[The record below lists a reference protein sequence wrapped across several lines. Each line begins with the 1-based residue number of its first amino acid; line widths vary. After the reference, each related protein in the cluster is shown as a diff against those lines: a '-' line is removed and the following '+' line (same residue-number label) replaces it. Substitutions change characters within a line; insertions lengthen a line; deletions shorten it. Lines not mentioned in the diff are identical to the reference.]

1 MVKRAAHNL
10 KGNLTYGSLLLFTFT
25 LFAGCDYNDNAL
37 EVNLDRDILL
47 VATSKIRW
55 TGVAV
60 SRTRRFACYPN
71 WSADHSASVIDL
83 TDTAHV
89 VPFPD
94 EAWNTWADDSNPADH
109 FICVQSVVADKNDF
123 LWVLD
128 AANSQR
134 EGEYLGVLSGGA
146 KLVKFDLQT
155 SAVVQKII
163 FPDSVVKKNSYLN
176 DVRIDEDRHMAYIT
190 DSNEGALLVVDLL
203 QEHTRRVLDG
213 DPSTQSENKILYV
226 EGMPFKNAKG
236 EYPQIHV
243 DGIALNETHV
253 YYRPLTGEGLYRIPK
268 YVLNSDLMTET
279 ELRSHV
285 EKLGSF
291 PPSDGMMFGFY
302 DELYLTSI
310 EENAIR
316 AYGNGNYT
324 RLIKKRDDLKWPDSF
339 SLGPDGYLYFTTSQL
354 HLQQPAGPFKLFKID
369 VRHDR

>member
-1 MVKRAAHNL
+1 MKTPVQKW
-10 KGNLTYGSLLLFTFT
+10 KGKTTYGFFLFFTFG
-25 LFAGCDYNDNAL
+25 LLAGCDYNDNAL

-60 SRTRRFACYPN
+60 SQTRTFACYPN
-71 WSADHSASVIDL
+71 ASPDHAVSVVDL

-89 VPFPD
+89 VPFPNA
-94 EAWNTWADDSNPADH
+94 AWNTWVDDSNPADH
-109 FICVQSVVADKNDF
+109 FICVQSVVADKNNF

-128 AANSQR
+128 AANPQR
-134 EGEYLGVLSGGA
+134 DGNYLGVMNGGA

-155 SAVVQKII
+155 NSVAQKII
-163 FPDSVVKKNSYLN
+163 FHDSVIKKNSYLN

-213 DPSTQSENKILYV
+213 DPSTQSGNKILYV
-226 EGMPFKNAKG
+226 EGKPFKNAQG
-236 EYPQIHV
+236 EYPQVHV
-243 DGIALNETHV
+243 DGIALNATHV

-268 YVLNSDLMTET
+268 YALNSDLMKEG

-285 EKLGSF
+285 EKLGDF
-291 PPSDGMMFGFY
+291 PPSDGMLFGFY
-302 DELYLTSI
+302 DELYLTSV

-324 RLIKKRDDLKWPDSF
+324 RLVKQRDDLKWPDSF
-339 SLGPDGYLYFTTSQL
+339 SLGSDGYLYFTTSQL
-354 HLQQPAGPFKLFKID
+354 HRQQPAGPFKLFKVD
-369 VRHDR
+369 VRHAR

>member
-1 MVKRAAHNL
+1 METATQNL
-10 KGNLTYGSLLLFTFT
+10 KRNLTYGFLFFSTLV

-47 VATSKIRW
+47 VATSKARW

-60 SRTRRFACYPN
+60 SKTRKFACYPN
-71 WSADHSASVIDL
+71 WSADHAVSVIDL

-89 VPFPD
+89 MPFPN
-94 EAWNTWADDSNPADH
+94 EAWNTWIDDSSPADH

-128 AANSQR
+128 AANPQR
-134 EGEYLGVLSGGA
+134 DGEYQGVMSGGA

-155 SAVVQKII
+155 NTVVQKII
-163 FPDSVVKKNSYLN
+163 FHDSVIKKNSYLN

-203 QEHTRRVLDG
+203 QEHTRRVLG
-213 DPSTQSENKILYV
+213 GHPSTQSENKILHV
-226 EGMPFKNAKG
+226 EGVPFKNAQG
-236 EYPQIHV
+236 DYPQVHV

-268 YVLNSDLMTET
+268 YVLNNDLMTEA

-285 EKLGSF
+285 ENLGSF
-291 PPSDGMMFGFY
+291 PPSDGMIFGFY

-324 RLIKKRDDLKWPDSF
+324 RLVKKRDDLEWPDSF
-339 SLGPDGYLYFTTSQL
+339 SLGADGYLYFTTSQL
-354 HLQQPAGPFKLFKID
+354 HLQQPSGPFKLFKID
-369 VRHDR
+369 VRYDR